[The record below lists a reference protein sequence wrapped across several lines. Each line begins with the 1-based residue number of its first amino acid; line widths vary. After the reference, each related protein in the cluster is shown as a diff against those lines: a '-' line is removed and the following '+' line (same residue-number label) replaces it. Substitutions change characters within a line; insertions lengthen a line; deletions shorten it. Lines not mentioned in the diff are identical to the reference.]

1 VPGALKMNNFDKY
14 FSYSSVVK
22 RKISAEL
29 NQNKRK

>member
-1 VPGALKMNNFDKY
+1 MNNFNKY

-22 RKISAEL
+22 RKMSAEL